1 LGSHDVSSTNEPH
14 RETLV
19 VSAGNIKTYPGY
31 YYGKIEDDVALLE
44 LPQEINFSS
53 KLNKIFIEIY
63 SSIYSMKFKTK
74 INMCRIYLT
83 GLSPVFG

>member
-1 LGSHDVSSTNEPH
+1 MGSHDVSSTNEPH

-53 KLNKIFIEIY
+53 KLNHILNLIL
-63 SSIYSMKFKTK
+63 SMKFVKTK